1 MHLGYLVIFS
11 GYLVICISMRSA
23 SVLTCRNLVIHPH
36 DELRKEHLSVLQ
48 VCCRC
53 AAVVLQ
59 VSLTFGKSVLA
70 PSPPR
75 PADDRWQPPAA
86 DAPRVGECVLG
97 AAITQSAVPSKNF
110 RMGRSREFA
119 RHRIRHVPYIG
130 VPRAVVER
138 RMQRG
143 QLIGGPQARVPL
155 YVPYADFFQYQA
167 GAGRLAG
174 RA

>member
-1 MHLGYLVIFS
+1 ML
-11 GYLVICISMRSA
+11 
-23 SVLTCRNLVIHPH
+23 IHATPH
-36 DELRKEHLSVLQ
+36 PPG
-48 VCCRC
+48 
-53 AAVVLQ
+53 AV
-59 VSLTFGKSVLA
+59 
-70 PSPPR
+70 
-75 PADDRWQPPAA
+75 
-86 DAPRVGECVLG
+86 
-97 AAITQSAVPSKNF
+97 
-110 RMGRSREFA
+110 
-119 RHRIRHVPYIG
+119 HIG